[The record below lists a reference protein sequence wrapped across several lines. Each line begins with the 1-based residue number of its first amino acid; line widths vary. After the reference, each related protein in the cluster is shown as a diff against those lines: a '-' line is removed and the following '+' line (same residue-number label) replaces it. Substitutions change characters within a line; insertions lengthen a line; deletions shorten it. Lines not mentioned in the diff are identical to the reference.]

1 MIHTAIRRKIQH
13 IQSKRKLFV
22 QCIEHVLNKTESVH
36 VLLPFANKGFLMDLD
51 LFISTIRGGGRLQE
65 DQITLV
71 FNKLMEVLYQE
82 GTVHPLPLPI
92 TICGDIHGQLYD
104 LFELFEISGGPEN
117 NRYLFLG
124 DYVDRGYYSLET
136 FLYLACLK
144 LKYPDHLYLL
154 RGNHECRQVNQL
166 YGFYDECVN
175 VYGHAG
181 IWRLCNEVFDLLP
194 IGAIIANRV
203 FAVHGGLSPEIKLVD
218 QVSLI
223 ERQDELPS
231 TGALADLTWSDPDD
245 IDGWQVSQR
254 GAGWLFG
261 RNPTSEFVH
270 NNQIDLIVRAHQ
282 LATNGY
288 LWHFDNHQ
296 LVTVWSAPN
305 YMYRAG
311 NLASVMKID
320 ENFEQTFET
329 FAAVPNDKR
338 VIPDETTSQY
348 FA

>member
-1 MIHTAIRRKIQH
+1 
-13 IQSKRKLFV
+13 
-22 QCIEHVLNKTESVH
+22 
-36 VLLPFANKGFLMDLD
+36 MDLD
-51 LFISTIRGGGRLQE
+51 LFISTIRSGKRLQE
-65 DQITLV
+65 NQITMV

-82 GTVHPLPLPI
+82 GTIHPLPLPI

-136 FLYLACLK
+136 FVYLACLK

-194 IGAIIANRV
+194 IGAMVANRV

-218 QVSLI
+218 QISLI

-231 TGALADLTWSDPDD
+231 TGALTDLTWSDPDD
-245 IDGWQVSQR
+245 IDGWAVNQR
-254 GAGWLFG
+254 GAGWVFG
-261 RNPTSEFVH
+261 RNPTHEFVH

-288 LWHFDNHQ
+288 QWHFDEHD

-305 YMYRAG
+305 YMYRTG

-320 ENFEQTFET
+320 ENFEQQFIQ
-329 FAAVPNDKR
+329 FSAVPNDKR

>member
-1 MIHTAIRRKIQH
+1 
-13 IQSKRKLFV
+13 
-22 QCIEHVLNKTESVH
+22 
-36 VLLPFANKGFLMDLD
+36 MDLD
-51 LFISTIRGGGRLQE
+51 LYLETIRGGKRLTE
-65 DQITLV
+65 DQITLI

-82 GTVHPLPLPI
+82 GTIHPLPLPI

-104 LFELFEISGGPEN
+104 LFELFEISGGPTN

-136 FLYLACLK
+136 FAYLACLK
-144 LKYPDHLYLL
+144 LKYPENIYLL

-166 YGFYDECVN
+166 YGFYDECIN

-194 IGAIIANRV
+194 IGSVIANRV
-203 FAVHGGLSPEIKLVD
+203 FAIHGGLSPEIKLID

-223 ERQDELPS
+223 ERSDELPN
-231 TGALADLTWSDPDD
+231 TGALADLTWSDPDE
-245 IDGWQVSQR
+245 IEGWAVNQR

-261 RNPTSEFVH
+261 TKPVQEFCRNNEV
-270 NNQIDLIVRAHQ
+270 DLIVRAHQ
-282 LATNGY
+282 LAVNGY
-288 LWHFDNHQ
+288 QWHFKGEQ

-311 NLASVMKID
+311 NLASVMKIN
-320 ENFEQTFET
+320 ENFEKSFVTFS
-329 FAAVPNDKR
+329 AVPNDKR